1 MPEMISVEQ
10 ARDLVLSHVSQ
21 LPAETVP
28 VLDAA
33 GRVAAVDLKSDIDIS
48 PFAHAAMDGFAM
60 RAAQLQSASPE
71 SPVEL
76 DVIAEVAAGDTF
88 EGDIP
93 EGACVRIMT
102 GAPLPAAADAVVKY
116 EIVRNVE
123 GDGRPGSRVAFEA
136 PAKLR
141 GNVREAGAL
150 PTMLPIAEDS
160 LEALKVAVLEAVR
173 EYDFVV
179 TSGGASDG
187 DFDFIKPCVEQT
199 GELLMTRVNMRPG
212 KAQTFGLVNGTPV
225 FGLPGNPFE
234 A

>member
-136 PAKLR
+136 PVKLR
-141 GNVREAGAL
+141 GNVREAGEEL
-150 PTMLPIAEDS
+150 VVKKNIAVD
-160 LEALKVAVLEAVR
+160 
-173 EYDFVV
+173 
-179 TSGGASDG
+179 
-187 DFDFIKPCVEQT
+187 
-199 GELLMTRVNMRPG
+199 ELIDRAKSMDIQVKQL
-212 KAQTFGLVNGTPV
+212 
-225 FGLPGNPFE
+225 
-234 A
+234 

>member
-10 ARDLVLSHVSQ
+10 ARDLVLSHVFQ

-88 EGDIP
+88 EGNIP

-102 GAPLPAAADAVVKY
+102 GAPLPAASA
-116 EIVRNVE
+116 
-123 GDGRPGSRVAFEA
+123 
-136 PAKLR
+136 
-141 GNVREAGAL
+141 
-150 PTMLPIAEDS
+150 
-160 LEALKVAVLEAVR
+160 
-173 EYDFVV
+173 
-179 TSGGASDG
+179 
-187 DFDFIKPCVEQT
+187 
-199 GELLMTRVNMRPG
+199 
-212 KAQTFGLVNGTPV
+212 
-225 FGLPGNPFE
+225 
-234 A
+234 

>member
-102 GAPLPAAADAVVKY
+102 GAPLP
-116 EIVRNVE
+116 
-123 GDGRPGSRVAFEA
+123 
-136 PAKLR
+136 
-141 GNVREAGAL
+141 
-150 PTMLPIAEDS
+150 
-160 LEALKVAVLEAVR
+160 
-173 EYDFVV
+173 
-179 TSGGASDG
+179 
-187 DFDFIKPCVEQT
+187 
-199 GELLMTRVNMRPG
+199 
-212 KAQTFGLVNGTPV
+212 TPW
-225 FGLPGNPFE
+225 
-234 A
+234 

>member
-102 GAPLPAAADAVVKY
+102 GAPLPRTCRRPSVKY
-116 EIVRNVE
+116 EIAQR
-123 GDGRPGSRVAFEA
+123 GRRRPPRQ
-136 PAKLR
+136 PRRLR
-141 GNVREAGAL
+141 GACH
-150 PTMLPIAEDS
+150 
-160 LEALKVAVLEAVR
+160 VAR
-173 EYDFVV
+173 
-179 TSGGASDG
+179 
-187 DFDFIKPCVEQT
+187 
-199 GELLMTRVNMRPG
+199 
-212 KAQTFGLVNGTPV
+212 
-225 FGLPGNPFE
+225 
-234 A
+234 